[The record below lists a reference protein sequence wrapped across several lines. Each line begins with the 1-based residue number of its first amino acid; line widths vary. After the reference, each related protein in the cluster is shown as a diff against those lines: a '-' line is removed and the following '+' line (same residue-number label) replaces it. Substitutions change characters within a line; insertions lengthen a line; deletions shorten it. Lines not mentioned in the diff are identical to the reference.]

1 MGVFTKDPAPAP
13 PPAPYAT
20 PTDAPRTLT
29 AAAQRMRV
37 DDRKAMDNLRTQT
50 ADTQWQHR
58 AWLAYESVGE
68 IHFAFNLVA
77 NLISRI
83 RFFPAA
89 DTTPNSPPSYVHDA
103 RDLTPGLDAAAD
115 AAVRRLASSQG
126 EMGSLARALA
136 LNLSIPGECYLVQL
150 PATTILSTEGTTSY
164 PERWEVR
171 STDEVVVTQDA
182 RAPDPHP
189 ELLHHTAAGPDQP
202 PAARVHRPHLA
213 PSPALVEPG

>member
-1 MGVFTKDPAPAP
+1 
-13 PPAPYAT
+13 
-20 PTDAPRTLT
+20 
-29 AAAQRMRV
+29 MRV

-89 DTTPNSPPSYVHDA
+89 DTTPNSPPSYVEDA
-103 RDLTPGLDAAAD
+103 RDLTPGLDAAAT

-126 EMGSLARALA
+126 EMGPS
-136 LNLSIPGECYLVQL
+136 
-150 PATTILSTEGTTSY
+150 
-164 PERWEVR
+164 PEPSR
-171 STDEVVVTQDA
+171 STSA
-182 RAPDPHP
+182 
-189 ELLHHTAAGPDQP
+189 
-202 PAARVHRPHLA
+202 
-213 PSPALVEPG
+213 SPASATSSSCPPPPS